1 RRGVKECCMTLEKWY
16 KTTSSV
22 DCIARAI
29 ELNRSK
35 YLSLAQTDPDLKPL
49 HKNKRF
55 QKLLGK
61 TFC

>member
-1 RRGVKECCMTLEKWY
+1 MTLEKWY